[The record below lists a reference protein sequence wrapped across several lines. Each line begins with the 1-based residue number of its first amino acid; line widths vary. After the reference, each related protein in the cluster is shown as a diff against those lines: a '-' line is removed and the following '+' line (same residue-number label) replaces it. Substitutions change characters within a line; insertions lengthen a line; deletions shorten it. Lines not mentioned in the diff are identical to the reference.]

1 MIKFVLIIYPR
12 KGDLICTASNI
23 NLESIMNQFWGDL
36 LLYGILIKLARL
48 LIICA
53 AIIRVGWGGGG

>member
-1 MIKFVLIIYPR
+1 
-12 KGDLICTASNI
+12 
-23 NLESIMNQFWGDL
+23 MNQFWGDL

-53 AIIRVGWGGGG
+53 AIIRVGWGGGGRGQGGDCHNMSTQYIRLLC